1 MKAVTI
7 DSSLELKQVE
17 YESFDIV
24 YRRCGYR
31 SINNF
36 VALANEQF
44 TDESTVLEFWGKQSK
59 TGYDYRGHKL
69 YGKCVIILKKGGE
82 IIDLTIDGY
91 NEITLFGANG
101 DKQAKSFT
109 TDKSFTSTPE
119 LEDILSRELMIEDYI
134 YTSDESDDDDDD

>member
-1 MKAVTI
+1 MKAITI
-7 DSSLELKQVE
+7 DSNLEFKQVE
-17 YESFDIV
+17 YDSFDIV

-36 VALANEQF
+36 LALANEQF

-59 TGYDYRGHKL
+59 TGYDYRGHTL

-82 IIDLTIDGY
+82 ISDLTIDDY

-101 DKQAKSFT
+101 DKQ
-109 TDKSFTSTPE
+109 DKSLIVDKSLSSSPE
-119 LEDILSRELMIEDYI
+119 LEDLLSRELMIEDYI
-134 YTSDESDDDDDD
+134 YTSDESDDDD

>member
-1 MKAVTI
+1 MKAITI

-17 YESFDIV
+17 YDSFDIV

-44 TDESTVLEFWGKQSK
+44 TDESTVLEFWGKRSK
-59 TGYDYRGHKL
+59 KGYDYRGHTL
-69 YGKCVIILKKGGE
+69 YGICVIILKKGGE

-101 DKQAKSFT
+101 DKQDIHEVDTQHLKEASESYQYVAKKY
-109 TDKSFTSTPE
+109 DWP
-119 LEDILSRELMIEDYI
+119 ILKNSK
-134 YTSDESDDDDDD
+134 